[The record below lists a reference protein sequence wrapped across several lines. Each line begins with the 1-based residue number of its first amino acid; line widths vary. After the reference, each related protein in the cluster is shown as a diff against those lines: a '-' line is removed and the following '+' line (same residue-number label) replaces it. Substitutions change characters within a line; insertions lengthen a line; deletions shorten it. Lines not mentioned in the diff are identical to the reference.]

1 MSPGTGRCYPLT
13 LICEVWRVARS
24 SVYLARS
31 RASQG
36 PHEPAAPQKR
46 GPKTE
51 FTDVELVEAIRE
63 VLAESE
69 FFGEGHRKVTFRLRA
84 KGIRVGKNRVLRLM
98 REHGLLVPVR
108 QGHPRGDRSHSGR
121 ITTDAP
127 NEIWGTDATRFYT
140 KRDGWCWFF
149 GAVDH
154 CVTDV
159 VGWHVARKGDRWAA
173 LEPVRQGVRAHMEG
187 FAPRIAL
194 GLGLRHDWGPQYT
207 AHQFQGELR
216 WLGIRS
222 TPSYV
227 GEPECNG
234 VAERFIRTLKE
245 ECLYLHDF
253 QTLEE
258 ARAIIGT
265 FIERYNHGW
274 ILERHGYK
282 TPTQARDHLTRKAA

>member
-1 MSPGTGRCYPLT
+1 MSPETCRCYPLT
-13 LICEVWRVARS
+13 MICEVWRLHRS
-24 SVYLARS
+24 TVYLARD
-31 RASQG
+31 RATSEAPE
-36 PHEPAAPQKR
+36 PHKR
-46 GPKTE
+46 GPKTKLSDE
-51 FTDVELVEAIRE
+51 ELVEKIRE
-63 VLAESE
+63 VLAESD
-69 FFGEGHRKVTFRLRA
+69 FLGEGYRKVTFRLRA
-84 KGIRVGKNRVLRLM
+84 KGTRVGKNRVLRLM
-98 REHGLLVPVR
+98 REHGLLAPVR

-127 NEIWGTDATRFYT
+127 NELWGTDATRFYT
-140 KRDGWCWFF
+140 KEDGWCWFF

-159 VGWHVARKGDRWAA
+159 VGWHVAKKGDRWAA
-173 LEPVRQGVRAHMEG
+173 LEPIRQGVRDHMNG
-187 FAPRIAL
+187 YAPRIAL

-222 TPSYV
+222 TASYV

-234 VAERFIRTLKE
+234 VAERFIRTLKQ

-253 QTLEE
+253 TSLEE
-258 ARAIIGT
+258 ARQAIGA

-274 ILERHGYK
+274 ILERHGYM
-282 TPTQARDHLTRKAA
+282 TPTQAREQLTRMAA

>member
-1 MSPGTGRCYPLT
+1 MSPASGERYPLT
-13 LICEVWRVARS
+13 TICEVWRVPRS
-24 SVYLARS
+24 TVYAVRDRGLR
-31 RASQG
+31 
-36 PHEPAAPQKR
+36 EPPPPKKR

-51 FTDVELVEAIRE
+51 LSDAALVKEIRE
-63 VLAESE
+63 VLKESD
-69 FFGEGHRKVTFRLRA
+69 FLGEGHRKVRFRLRT

-98 REHGLLVPVR
+98 REHGLLAPVR
-108 QGHPRGDRSHSGR
+108 LSGHARGDRSHSGR

-127 NEIWGTDATRFYT
+127 NELWGTDATRFHT
-140 KRDGWCWFF
+140 KQDGWCWFF

-154 CVTDV
+154 CVSDV
-159 VGWHVARKGDRWAA
+159 VGWHVAKKGDRWAA
-173 LEPVRQGVRAHMEG
+173 LEPIRQGVRAHMDG
-187 FAPRIAL
+187 YAPRIAL

-222 TPSYV
+222 TPAYV

-234 VAERFIRTLKE
+234 VAERFMRTLKE

-253 QTLEE
+253 ESLEQ
-258 ARAIIGT
+258 ARQIISE

-274 ILERHGYK
+274 LVQRHGYM
-282 TPTQARDHLTRKAA
+282 TPAQTRIELTRKAA